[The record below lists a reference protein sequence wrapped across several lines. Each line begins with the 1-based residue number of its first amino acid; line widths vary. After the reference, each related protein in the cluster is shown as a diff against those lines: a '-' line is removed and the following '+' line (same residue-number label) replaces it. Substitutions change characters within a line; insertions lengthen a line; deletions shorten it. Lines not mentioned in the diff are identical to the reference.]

1 MSDSVVTNKC
11 VWEYILNLL
20 ASVGFK
26 AFPSVRPGM
35 NDEKERCDCDCLKGQ
50 ACRACRTDLVV
61 LLVQLGVPL
70 RTASHFVQFEVG
82 TVEVSA

>member
-1 MSDSVVTNKC
+1 MATNKC
-11 VWEYILNLL
+11 VWKKTLNLFT
-20 ASVGFK
+20 SVGFK
-26 AFPSVRPGM
+26 AFPPVRPGM
-35 NDEKERCDCDCLKGQ
+35 DDQKERCDCDCLKGQ